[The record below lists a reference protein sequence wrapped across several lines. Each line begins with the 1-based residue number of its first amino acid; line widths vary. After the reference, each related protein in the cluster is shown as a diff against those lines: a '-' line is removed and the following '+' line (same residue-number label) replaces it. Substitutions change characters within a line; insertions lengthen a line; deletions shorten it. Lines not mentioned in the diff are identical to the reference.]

1 MSKPLSPQPTQ
12 GDAMSMRLCLAL
24 FLASLG
30 LTGCI
35 SSSSPPPPATN
46 TVVVPEGSTVVCPSG
61 YAPPCS

>member
-1 MSKPLSPQPTQ
+1 
-12 GDAMSMRLCLAL
+12 MSMRLCLAL

-30 LTGCI
+30 LSGCI

-46 TVVVPEGSTVVCPSG
+46 TVVVPQGSTVVCPNG